1 MPVPFDYKI
10 LGSDEETEYP
20 VKVNAFPEG
29 NGVRIHVT
37 IFNDKE
43 TIDQVSF
50 EYNSQTKDFNPLNEM
65 ANQPLYP
72 SVIFMLE
79 ETFGEWN
86 SFNKSFQG

>member
-10 LGSDEETEYP
+10 LGSDEETEYL

-29 NGVRIHVT
+29 TGIRLHVT

-43 TIDQVSF
+43 PIDQVSF
-50 EYNSQTKDFNPLNEM
+50 DYNSQTKGFNPLNKM
-65 ANQPLYP
+65 ANQSLYA

-79 ETFGEWN
+79 ETFWEWN
-86 SFNKSFQG
+86 SINKTS